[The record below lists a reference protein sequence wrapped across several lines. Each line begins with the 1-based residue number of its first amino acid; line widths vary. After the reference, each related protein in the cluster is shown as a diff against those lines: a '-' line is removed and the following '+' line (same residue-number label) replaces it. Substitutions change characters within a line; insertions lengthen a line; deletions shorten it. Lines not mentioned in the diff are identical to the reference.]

1 VDHADYLRGTFV
13 RPGDLRRAQQFAT
26 TLRAFARDRCSLPG
40 IRARENRDTF
50 LEQLIESIRRIEY
63 IAVIQTRHI
72 SPLRADP
79 SRDLFDPLKAAIV
92 RRCQGQIDEAF
103 WLVFLS
109 VYFGKNR
116 RTGWRL
122 ARDVYSGLGSGHRWD
137 WARTAADP
145 HRFRQWLGEHQ
156 DRLRGSDGI
165 VRSFGNHRKYERL
178 DAWSPR
184 GTGAAVE
191 SYVAWVGPHASHLTH
206 LQEAQR
212 QVGTDPRRLFDYLY
226 LSMTVGSFGRT
237 AKFDYLTMVGKIGLA
252 PIAPGSTYMQGATGP
267 FTGARL
273 LFGGAT
279 TSNLTRAV
287 LEVRLVELDAV
298 LNVGM
303 QVLEDALCNWQKS
316 PNRFRPFRG

>member
-1 VDHADYLRGTFV
+1 V
-13 RPGDLRRAQQFAT
+13 RDA
-26 TLRAFARDRCSLPG
+26 
-40 IRARENRDTF
+40 RDTF

-63 IAVIQTRHI
+63 IAVIQTREI

-79 SRDLFDPLKAAIV
+79 SSDLFDPLKAAVV
-92 RRCQGQIDEAF
+92 RRRQGQVDEAF

-109 VYFGKNR
+109 VYFGKNQ

-122 ARDVYSGLGSGHRWD
+122 ARDVYSSLGGAHHWD
-137 WARTAADP
+137 WARTTGDP
-145 HRFRQWLGEHQ
+145 QRFRQWLGEHQ

-165 VRSFGNHRKYERL
+165 PRSFGNHRKYESL

-191 SYVAWVGPHASHLTH
+191 SYVAWVGPHASHLTL
-206 LQEAQR
+206 LQETQR
-212 QVGTDPRRLFDYLY
+212 QVGTDPRRLFDNLY
-226 LSMTVGSFGRT
+226 RSMTVASFGRT
-237 AKFDYLTMVGKIGLA
+237 AKFDYLTMIGKTGLA

-267 FTGARL
+267 LAGARL
-273 LFGGAT
+273 LFAGTT

-287 LEVRLVELDAV
+287 LEARLVELDAV

-303 QVLEDALCNWQKS
+303 QVLEDSLCNWQKS
-316 PNRFRPFRG
+316 PNTLRQFRG